1 MAKTILALALLA
13 GADAFT
19 ARGGAARPGVAVQA
33 DRTFSA
39 AEAKGGAEIK
49 ASTTALL
56 LIEYQNEFTTEGGKL
71 HDAVKDSMAAT
82 GMLEKSAKLA
92 AAAREKGVKVIHAP
106 ISFAADGSDNPNKG
120 LGILAGCAADSLF
133 TEGTWNAEFH
143 ESMQPADGDLVVTG
157 KKGLDAFPGT
167 NLEQLLVDN
176 KIESVALSGFLT
188 NCCVESSM
196 RSAYEKGFNTITLT
210 DLCATTSP
218 EGQAGATEGTFG
230 MFSAPMTGEEFLG
243 KL

>member
-71 HDAVKDSMAAT
+71 HDAVKESMAAT
-82 GMLEKSAKLA
+82 GMLERSAKLA
-92 AAAREKGVKVIHAP
+92 DEARNKGVTIIHAP
-106 ISFAADGSDNPNKG
+106 ITFKEDASDNPNK
-120 LGILAGCAADSLF
+120 
-133 TEGTWNAEFH
+133 
-143 ESMQPADGDLVVTG
+143 
-157 KKGLDAFPGT
+157 
-167 NLEQLLVDN
+167 
-176 KIESVALSGFLT
+176 
-188 NCCVESSM
+188 
-196 RSAYEKGFNTITLT
+196 
-210 DLCATTSP
+210 
-218 EGQAGATEGTFG
+218 
-230 MFSAPMTGEEFLG
+230 
-243 KL
+243 